1 MEEQGGW
8 QNALPDLNMHSN
20 LRWYL
25 QVHLCE
31 AKGMKDFMKDN
42 GSDIGDE
49 PILVAVK
56 ILREDA
62 TKNARYARDTI
73 MVQKI

>member
-1 MEEQGGW
+1 
-8 QNALPDLNMHSN
+8 
-20 LRWYL
+20 
-25 QVHLCE
+25 
-31 AKGMKDFMKDN
+31 MKDFMKED

-62 TKNARYARDTI
+62 TKNARYAHE
-73 MVQKI
+73 VQKV